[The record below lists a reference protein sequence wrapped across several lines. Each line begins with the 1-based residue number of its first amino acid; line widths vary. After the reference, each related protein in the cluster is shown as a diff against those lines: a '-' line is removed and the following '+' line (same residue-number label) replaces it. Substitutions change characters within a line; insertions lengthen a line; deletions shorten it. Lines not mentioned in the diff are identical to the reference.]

1 MQSTGCDK
9 MDLSNDS
16 DSPGAGRRDVPVG
29 GGTVVSKLQASGDG
43 DCAKPELDLEP
54 TSNSKDTLETRPVET
69 RGEGGSCHK
78 QFSYCH
84 VYRALLDNDVTR
96 MAVILASGEVDV
108 NAMYHFTH
116 ADRKKLRERLLSM
129 NVGQCVPEYTI
140 LHVCCAC
147 DNVPMLDVVL
157 RHEPDLNAL
166 ATTGESAL
174 HLACMYG
181 NAACVISLLLGG
193 ATVNVRSA
201 DGRVET
207 PLTTAVT
214 CFALSVSGD
223 VRDKIR

>member
-1 MQSTGCDK
+1 MATAV
-9 MDLSNDS
+9 
-16 DSPGAGRRDVPVG
+16 PGY
-29 GGTVVSKLQASGDG
+29 
-43 DCAKPELDLEP
+43 CAKPDFDLEP
-54 TSNSKDTLETRPVET
+54 TSNSKETLEARPVDT
-69 RGEGGSCHK
+69 HHGGESCHK
-78 QFSYCH
+78 QFSYSH
-84 VYRALLDNDVTR
+84 VHRALVDNDVTR

-129 NVGQCVPEYTI
+129 NVGQYLPEYTI

-147 DNVPMLDVVL
+147 DNMPMLDVVL
-157 RHEPDLNAL
+157 IYEPDLNAL

-193 ATVNVRSA
+193 ATVNVRSG